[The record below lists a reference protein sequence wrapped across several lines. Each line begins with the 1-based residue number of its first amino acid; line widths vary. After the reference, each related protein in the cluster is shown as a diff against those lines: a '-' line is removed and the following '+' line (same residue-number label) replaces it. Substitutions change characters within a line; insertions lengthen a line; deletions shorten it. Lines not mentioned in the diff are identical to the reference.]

1 MILPTSTVQM
11 YVIAR
16 AWGIDIYTS
25 LKEHDHQV
33 RVILT
38 PHRRREVKVV
48 LFIRRGP
55 DLPTCHAEP
64 EEDFAGVD
72 GLERRKVA
80 YAGRCRR

>member
-1 MILPTSTVQM
+1 MILPTSTVE
-11 YVIAR
+11 VHVVAGR
-16 AWGIDIYTS
+16 RRVDIYTS
-25 LKEHDHQV
+25 FQKHDHQV

-38 PHRRREVKVV
+38 PHRRREVEVV